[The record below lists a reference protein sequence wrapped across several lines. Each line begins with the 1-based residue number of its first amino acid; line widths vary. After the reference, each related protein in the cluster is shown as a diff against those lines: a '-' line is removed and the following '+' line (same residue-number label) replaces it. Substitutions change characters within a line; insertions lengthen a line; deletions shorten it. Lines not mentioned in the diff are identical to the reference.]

1 MPGSAIITLRRT
13 GETGL
18 PGAPP
23 RQTPCDPTRVVVR
36 RIGETGLPGT
46 PAQASRWDEY
56 VRNHENGTLF
66 HTWAWREAVIEAFHH
81 EAIYLAAF
89 ESDRQA
95 GLQTGFVGFTGRIV
109 GVLPLFYINSGFGGR
124 MLVSVPYGVGGGI
137 IADQP
142 RRAAG
147 SACDDGIAAA
157 LFEEAKR
164 IAAERKCVTI
174 DLRSERAG
182 VANLPVVERYSGFRK
197 TLPDRPED
205 VLGWLPRKARAAARN
220 ARNKYHL
227 EIEVGDEHL
236 REVWRLYTISMRRLG
251 SLAYPY
257 RFFERLLAHTPG
269 AHWVSLVRWRGKTG
283 LPGGRAVAGL
293 VTFSFRDTVIPYFI
307 GTTSQAKA
315 CSAANL
321 IYLAAMERGVAEGFR
336 VFDFGR
342 SRRDNAGSFNFKRF
356 NGFAPRP
363 LEYQIYVAPGA
374 MQANL
379 TPSNPKFQLARALWR
394 HLPMSVTRVV
404 GGRLARHIPG

>member
-1 MPGSAIITLRRT
+1 MPSSAIITPRRT

-18 PGAPP
+18 PGVPS
-23 RQTPCDPTRVVVR
+23 RQTRCEPTRVVVR
-36 RIGETGLPGT
+36 AIGKPGLPGCETGLPGAS
-46 PAQASRWDEY
+46 AQASRWDEY
-56 VRNHENGTLF
+56 VRNHEDGTLF
-66 HTWAWREAVIEAFHH
+66 HTWAWREAVREAFRH
-81 EAIYLAAF
+81 EAIYLTAF
-89 ESDRQA
+89 ATDRQT

-137 IADQP
+137 LADDK
-142 RRAAG
+142 AT
-147 SACDDGIAAA
+147 AAA
-157 LFEEAKR
+157 LFEEAKC
-164 IAAERKCVTI
+164 IAVERKCVTI

-182 VANLPVVERYSGFRK
+182 VATLPVVERYSGFRK
-197 TLPDRPED
+197 TLPDGAED
-205 VLGWLPRKARAAARN
+205 VLDWLPRKARAAARN

-269 AHWVSLVRWRGKTG
+269 AHWVSLVRWPSETG

-307 GTTSQAKA
+307 GTTPRAKA

-356 NGFAPRP
+356 NGFSPRP
-363 LEYQIYVAPGA
+363 LEYQVYVAPGA
-374 MQANL
+374 VPVDL

-394 HLPMSVTRVV
+394 HLPRSVTRVV